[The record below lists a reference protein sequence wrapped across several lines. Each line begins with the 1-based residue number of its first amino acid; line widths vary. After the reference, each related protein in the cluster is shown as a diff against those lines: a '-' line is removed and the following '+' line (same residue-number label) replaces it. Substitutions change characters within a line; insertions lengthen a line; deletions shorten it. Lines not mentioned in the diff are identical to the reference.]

1 MLSFS
6 FYLAKGCM
14 ILPNLTEGL
23 LGWAPNRVSH
33 NGGGKLSIKFGG
45 SQGAQNVI
53 DKMTPALLPKFTNS
67 KIKIGTIVTVSQDFS
82 NLSGIWNG

>member
-1 MLSFS
+1 
-6 FYLAKGCM
+6 M

-23 LGWAPNRVSH
+23 LGWAPNRVSD
-33 NGGGKLSIKFGG
+33 NTEGKLSIKFGG
-45 SQGAQNVI
+45 SQGAQDVI

-67 KIKIGTIVTVSQDFS
+67 KNKIGTIVTVSQDFS

>member
-1 MLSFS
+1 MTLFSKFLFEMVFQYLSHS
-6 FYLAKGCM
+6 ECGKWHGRYNTG
-14 ILPNLTEGL
+14 
-23 LGWAPNRVSH
+23 R
-33 NGGGKLSIKFGG
+33 KLSIKFGG
-45 SQGAQNVI
+45 SQGAQDII

>member
-1 MLSFS
+1 
-6 FYLAKGCM
+6 M

-23 LGWAPNRVSH
+23 LGWAPNRVSD
-33 NGGGKLSIKFGG
+33 NTEGKLSIKFGG
-45 SQGAQNVI
+45 SQGAQDVI

-67 KIKIGTIVTVSQDFS
+67 KFKIGTIVTVSQDFS

>member
-33 NGGGKLSIKFGG
+33 NGGGTLSIKFGG
-45 SQGAQNVI
+45 SQAQNVI

>member
-33 NGGGKLSIKFGG
+33 NGGGKLSVKFGG
-45 SQGAQNVI
+45 NKGAQNVI
-53 DKMTPALLPKFTNS
+53 DKL
-67 KIKIGTIVTVSQDFS
+67 
-82 NLSGIWNG
+82 